1 MAKSKY
7 QLNWKTWVFGGLS
20 VVLTGLGAMF
30 PEQATAL
37 GTKILEHWDWIGPLL
52 AIVAFVVFVVLVL
65 REIWRVRRAGDK
77 TKKRSRKTRRKLRQV
92 KKQVRQMDSQL
103 RGQTTRI
110 GAAVDRI
117 ETLERK
123 IIKPDD

>member
-7 QLNWKTWVFGGLS
+7 QFNWKTWVFGGLP

-30 PEQATAL
+30 PVQAKAL

-52 AIVAFVVFVVLVL
+52 AVVAFVVFVGLVF
-65 REIWRVRRAGDK
+65 REIWRVRRAGDE
-77 TKKRSRKTRRKLRQV
+77 TNKRSRKTRRKLRKMNRQM
-92 KKQVRQMDSQL
+92 RQMDSQH
-103 RGQTTRI
+103 RGQTTMI

-123 IIKPDD
+123 IFKSDV